1 MPAQCLTL
9 PRHELHPTRL
19 FCPWDSPG
27 KNTGMRCHFFLQGIF
42 STQGLN
48 PRLLHVLHWQADS
61 LPLAPPGKP
70 ETGLPVSKLFIIPLT
85 FIYINSHPSNRT
97 ELSLGPG
104 RGRGVPSTPSPAAP
118 ASCGPGKALGCQGWV
133 AFGGLIHSKKLT
145 NTSSKLLSIIRTAAA
160 IPKVMDV
167 RLWRS
172 TSDPTFLLFFQN
184 RDLESKKEYWSV
196 LCSVLTFYRHHG
208 REGIMVCTRVRPG
221 TQFPHPSPCWSVL
234 YLLLSL

>member
-1 MPAQCLTL
+1 MGIVFSHACSMSDSL

-27 KNTGMRCHFFLQGIF
+27 KNTGRRCHFFLQGIF

-104 RGRGVPSTPSPAAP
+104 RGRGVPRCTDIFSRKARDGAATWCPLQCSALTP
-118 ASCGPGKALGCQGWV
+118 
-133 AFGGLIHSKKLT
+133 
-145 NTSSKLLSIIRTAAA
+145 
-160 IPKVMDV
+160 
-167 RLWRS
+167 
-172 TSDPTFLLFFQN
+172 
-184 RDLESKKEYWSV
+184 
-196 LCSVLTFYRHHG
+196 
-208 REGIMVCTRVRPG
+208 
-221 TQFPHPSPCWSVL
+221 
-234 YLLLSL
+234 LLLDRVQ